1 MIRWDREASKF
12 FTQKLDRS
20 SGFKNLIEYATYF
33 SEAISEGVLWE
44 NNDHIGALTE
54 LIKLAFM
61 LEFNEEAVVFLMK
74 SKKFQIFLEDKEFL
88 ASAFP
93 SD

>member
-1 MIRWDREASKF
+1 MF
-12 FTQKLDRS
+12 FAQKLDGS
-20 SGFKNLIEYATYF
+20 SGYKNLIEYATYF

-44 NNDHIGALTE
+44 KSDHVGALSE

-61 LEFNEEAVVFLMK
+61 LEFNEEAVMFLMK
-74 SKKFQIFLEDKEFL
+74 SKNLQIIKKDKKFL